1 MKLSLKDNLKKFNLI
16 TENWA
21 ESLSNKYSE
30 DVLIFVGRMLQMAYP
45 NEDITNHPLAE
56 WIAKT
61 SKDLGQFPWIEP
73 HKTKNEEAYQS
84 ILKFVKQ
91 SNDNIDIINN
101 IKNKKAIQAL
111 KFVKEESAK
120 INTPEEQPITAEEEL
135 KEWLDNGYM
144 QIIGEGPKG
153 SVWVKPLKREFFD
166 VALCGVGAGASQVA
180 GEFGIGCQRKTS
192 GSIGAVGFH
201 RNQSDGETYS
211 LMSKAKNGYY
221 TSILSFGGIPALNKF
236 AYSALQF
243 GNKQIGSESF
253 GNWSGNEILEAFV
266 NFISKNPYGIKIYKH
281 ENITEQEGP
290 NGSLINATE
299 QLPSQLNTL
308 NKDENRSLLIKL
320 AMNHPVFMNYYQ
332 KALQRILGKDFALLQ
347 IKARELYEKDPKEFI
362 DKIAYYLNTE
372 KEETIEIIS
381 NINFKDFIEEYGQ
394 GVIIKN
400 IEKILSVMNYK
411 DFQDL
416 IRPYISLESFYDESN
431 KFKIKEI
438 IRNFSEKENNH
449 KKALDIINELFK
461 SENEF
466 KKVLQK
472 FGNGNIENGLSAFLA
487 SLATPKKSEHQNYIK
502 DLDGVT
508 ANIKLLKRNAD
519 GKMIHDNGVVLLDD
533 NGNVYNEQG
542 NLMYTLEHPNQ
553 EERSRYINNHKSYK
567 IEGAPIFSQN
577 WILDYK
583 HIRIFLKNNQEKI
596 INILGGGEL
605 GKIKFTENILR
616 NYSQQERETEI
627 KKVADEYISYY
638 DKLFKEGKSNL
649 PGILQYAKILS
660 NLKTNVGGN
669 IKFVTALPMQSNLS
683 NNFDKNNS
691 FIYSVDKNL
700 LQDNKIKQSILKYY
714 QQKSNNTSSKH
725 AKTIDAISAFLQ
737 TLQISN
743 FSPIDIEK
751 ELKLFV
757 SKFEDKISIEEIL
770 NLIINVLEFLP
781 RNHVSVFK
789 KFINENILS
798 NKTALGYRINKEKE
812 GFNMSTGQSTPNKEI
827 LEKLSKIK
835 EIINEKE
842 DLNEHKIRKYIQ
854 NLLNSNFSI
863 K

>member
-111 KFVKEESAK
+111 NFVKEESAK

-166 VALCGVGAGASQVA
+166 VALCGVGAGKSQVA

-201 RNQSDGETYS
+201 RNESNGETYS

-221 TSILSFGGIPALNKF
+221 TSILSFGGIPALNNF

-243 GNKQIGSESF
+243 GNKQIGSEDF
-253 GNWSGNEILEAFV
+253 GNWSGDEILEAFV
-266 NFISKNPYGIKIYKH
+266 NFISKNPYGIKIYKP
-281 ENITEQEGP
+281 EELQEQESSD
-290 NGSLINATE
+290 GSLVNATE
-299 QLPSQLNTL
+299 TLPSQLNVL
-308 NKDENRSLLIKL
+308 NKENNRSLLIKL

-416 IRPYISLESFYDESN
+416 IRPFISLESFYDESN
-431 KFKIKEI
+431 RFKIKEI

-449 KKALDIINELFK
+449 KKTLDIINELFK
-461 SENEF
+461 SENEL

-508 ANIKLLKRNAD
+508 ANIKVLKRNAD

-583 HIRIFLKNNQEKI
+583 NIRIFLKNNQEKI
-596 INILGGGEL
+596 INILGGGGL

-616 NYSQQERETEI
+616 NSSQQERESEI

-638 DKLFKEGKSNL
+638 DKLFEEGKSDL
-649 PGILQYAKILS
+649 PGVLQYSKILS
-660 NLKTNVGGN
+660 NLKTNVSGN
-669 IKFVTALPMQSNLS
+669 IKFVTALPMQTNK
-683 NNFDKNNS
+683 NFDKKDALV
-691 FIYSVDKNL
+691 YSVDKNL
-700 LQDNKIKQSILKYY
+700 LQDNKIKNNIVNFYKN
-714 QQKSNNTSSKH
+714 KSNDTSSKY
-725 AKTIDAISAFLQ
+725 ASYVDGMSAFLETMQ
-737 TLQISN
+737 TSN

-751 ELKLFV
+751 EFRRLIGRIEESF
-757 SKFEDKISIEEIL
+757 SIEEIL
-770 NLIINVLEFLP
+770 NFTLNVLEFLP
-781 RNHVSVFK
+781 NKHTSVFK
-789 KFINENILS
+789 KFIEENILS
-798 NKTALGYRINKEKE
+798 EKTALGFRVNDELKGYD
-812 GFNMSTGQSTPNKEI
+812 MSTGGKSSNY
-827 LEKLSKIK
+827 KLKDKISKIK
-835 EIINEKE
+835 EIIMNNKNIDES
-842 DLNEHKIRKYIQ
+842 KIRKYIQ
-854 NLLNSNFSI
+854 KLLENSFKI